1 MPVLIKKKGNHVL
14 VRLED
19 FGDKVLTLW
28 SKTKAKKK
36 EKQKKLT
43 PPGLEPGTACV
54 LDRSDNQLHHKAR
67 WLIHSRRTKI
77 FSVIFVFAVQ
87 YAHL

>member
-36 EKQKKLT
+36 EKQK
-43 PPGLEPGTACV
+43 
-54 LDRSDNQLHHKAR
+54 N
-67 WLIHSRRTKI
+67 
-77 FSVIFVFAVQ
+77 
-87 YAHL
+87 